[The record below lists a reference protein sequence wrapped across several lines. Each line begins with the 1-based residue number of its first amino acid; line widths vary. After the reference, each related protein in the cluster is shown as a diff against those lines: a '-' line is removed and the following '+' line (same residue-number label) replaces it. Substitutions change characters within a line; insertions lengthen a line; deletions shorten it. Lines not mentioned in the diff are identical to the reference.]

1 MLSRTKVVVAAAGM
15 ALSLGIGT
23 GIASA
28 QPDVSA
34 VVNTTCSYPQ
44 VVAALNQQSP
54 AVASQFTSNP
64 VAVAWV
70 QNFLASPPAQRQQL
84 IQQVQDIPAA
94 QPYTGLVL
102 QVVSTCNN
110 F

>member
-1 MLSRTKVVVAAAGM
+1 MMSRTKVVVTAAGA
-15 ALSLGIGT
+15 ALSLGLGT

-28 QPDVSA
+28 QPDVTA
-34 VVNTTCSYPQ
+34 VVNTTCTYPQ
-44 VVAALNQQSP
+44 VIGALSAQSP
-54 AVASQFTSNP
+54 GAANELTSNP

-70 QNFLASPPAQRQQL
+70 QNFLASSPDQRRQQ
-84 IQQVQDIPAA
+84 IQQVQNIPAA

-102 QVVSTCNN
+102 QVINTCNN

>member
-23 GIASA
+23 GTASA

-34 VVNTTCSYPQ
+34 VVNTTCTYPQ
-44 VVAALNQQSP
+44 VVTALTKQSP
-54 AVASQFTSNP
+54 GAANEFTSNP

-70 QNFLASPPAQRQQL
+70 QNFLASPPDQRQQL
-84 IQQVQDIPAA
+84 IQQVQSIPAA
-94 QPYTGLVL
+94 QPYTGLV
-102 QVVSTCNN
+102 QSVIATCSNY
-110 F
+110 